1 MAKKPMGAMV
11 GFGCIESRRAGVSG
25 SWRRDSEAS
34 SRRGLLTSVVSQC

>member
-1 MAKKPMGAMV
+1 MAKKPMGSMV
-11 GFGCIESRRAGVSG
+11 AFCCMESRRVGVSG